1 MILKNC
7 LIKNIK
13 KSLFL
18 EYKLQSLV
26 RVFFR
31 CFACKNRLRIF
42 ICKIPKNGYLIRLL
56 LTILDNIELTVVK
69 IRKIIDKTY
78 KKSCLFLA
86 VCYNVVGRIYK
97 GEILTVWV
105 IGLPSS
111 PNSYNH
117 K

>member
-1 MILKNC
+1 LR
-7 LIKNIK
+7 
-13 KSLFL
+13 
-18 EYKLQSLV
+18 SLV

-31 CFACKNRLRIF
+31 CFACKNHLCIF
-42 ICKIPKNGYLIRLL
+42 TSKTPKNGCLTRLL
-56 LTILDNIELTVVK
+56 HTILDNIELTGGK
-69 IRKIIDKTY
+69 IRKIFDKTY
-78 KKSCLFLA
+78 KKSCIFLA

-97 GEILTVWV
+97 GDILTVWV